1 MKKIRRTILRF
12 VILFLIPGLFLIP
25 NISAYGEDGVCSINS
40 SAEIY
45 FFYGEGC
52 PHCASIEPIVRSM
65 CTTCGITLKT
75 YEVRYNRTNQKL
87 FTDFSK
93 RYCVP
98 SDRFGD
104 VPAIFVGD
112 SVLIGDEE
120 INKNL
125 YEKIQ
130 LALNNNI
137 NPLKYSKEPCEV
149 VPPKPLPADAIL
161 AVITA
166 ALIDSLNP
174 CAVGVLIIFISFILN
189 SINFSKRRLAAYGL
203 IYISSVYSAYF
214 LAGIG
219 VLKFLQNFEFIIFI
233 QIFVA
238 LFLILGT
245 ILTWRD
251 AYRSLKK
258 EGGILL
264 TIPKSAKSTI
274 EKYIKKGTIPAAIIL
289 GVLVAAVELP
299 CTGQVYAGIL
309 IILSSVD
316 FVHGALLLLLYNF
329 IFVLPLLVILFLAL
343 SGKNFSKIAEAKDEG
358 SWLIRYLMGW
368 VMIIL
373 ALVIINQILM
383 LTYTQIPNISV
394 PIFEDFT
401 QNNFFLFVAI
411 SVTILF
417 MVFAVLK
424 PIVTAKIKIWYC
436 ALCYAFALTWMFLAV
451 LYFLN
456 LNVPK
461 ILLAG
466 LIGMSLAGI
475 WEEMKKFDFK
485 YFGIYTLF
493 LINFT
498 AAIFYVL
505 FIDDKFIFL
514 ILLTVIF
521 AMDGVIFMKNLETQ
535 EKKMHGEKEKTGD
548 SGNLREMLDHCC
560 D

>member
-1 MKKIRRTILRF
+1 
-12 VILFLIPGLFLIP
+12 
-25 NISAYGEDGVCSINS
+25 
-40 SAEIY
+40 
-45 FFYGEGC
+45 
-52 PHCASIEPIVRSM
+52 
-65 CTTCGITLKT
+65 
-75 YEVRYNRTNQKL
+75 
-87 FTDFSK
+87 
-93 RYCVP
+93 
-98 SDRFGD
+98 
-104 VPAIFVGD
+104 
-112 SVLIGDEE
+112 
-120 INKNL
+120 
-125 YEKIQ
+125 
-130 LALNNNI
+130 
-137 NPLKYSKEPCEV
+137 
-149 VPPKPLPADAIL
+149 IL

-174 CAVGVLIIFISFILN
+174 CAIGVLIIFISFIVS
-189 SINFSKRRLAAYGL
+189 SINFSKRRLALYGL
-203 IYISSVYSAYF
+203 IYISSVYLAYF

-219 VLKFLQNFEFIIFI
+219 ILRFLQNFEFIIFI
-233 QIFVA
+233 QIFVV

-258 EGGILL
+258 KGDMLL
-264 TIPKSAKSTI
+264 AIPKSAKGTI
-274 EKYIKKGTIPAAIIL
+274 EKYIKKGTIPAAVIL

-316 FVHGALLLLLYNF
+316 FVYGATLLLLYNF
-329 IFVLPLLVILFLAL
+329 IFVLPLLIILFLAL

-358 SWLIRYLMGW
+358 SWLIRYLIGW

-373 ALVIINQILM
+373 AIVIINQILT
-383 LTYTQIPNISV
+383 LTYTQIPGISV
-394 PIFEDFT
+394 LVFENFT
-401 QNNFFLFVAI
+401 QGNFFLFVAV

-417 MVFAVLK
+417 IILAVLK
-424 PIVTAKIKIWYC
+424 PIVTSKIKVWYC
-436 ALCYAFALTWMFLAV
+436 ALCYAFALTWMFLV
-451 LYFLN
+451 LLYFLG
-456 LNVPK
+456 LDVPK
-461 ILLAG
+461 MLLAG

-521 AMDGVIFMKNLETQ
+521 AMDGVIFMKNLENREEIGKMRDKKTTGKR
-535 EKKMHGEKEKTGD
+535 EKR
-548 SGNLREMLDHCC
+548 SGSLREMLDHCC

>member
-1 MKKIRRTILRF
+1 MRNILKF
-12 VILFLIPGLFLIP
+12 VILFLISGLFLIP
-25 NISAYGEDGVCSINS
+25 IAQASGDGVCSINS

-52 PHCASIEPIVRSM
+52 SHCAMIEPMVKSM
-65 CTTCGITLKT
+65 CNDCGITLKT
-75 YEVRYNRTNQKL
+75 YETRHNKINREL
-87 FTDFSK
+87 FINFST

-98 SDRFGD
+98 KDLFGS

-112 SVLIGDEE
+112 SVLIGDAE

-125 YEKIQ
+125 YDKIQ
-130 LALNNNI
+130 VALNNNI
-137 NPLKYSKEPCEV
+137 DPLKYSNEPCEV
-149 VPPKPLPADAIL
+149 VPPPLPPDTIL

-174 CAVGVLIIFISFILN
+174 CAIGVLIIFISFIVS
-189 SINFSKRRLAAYGL
+189 SINFSKRRLALYGL
-203 IYISSVYSAYF
+203 IYISSVYLAYF

-219 VLKFLQNFEFIIFI
+219 ILRFLQNFEFIIFI
-233 QIFVA
+233 QIFVV

-258 EGGILL
+258 KGDMLL
-264 TIPKSAKSTI
+264 AIPKSAKGTI
-274 EKYIKKGTIPAAIIL
+274 EKYIKKGTIPAAVIL

-316 FVHGALLLLLYNF
+316 FVYGATLLLLYNF
-329 IFVLPLLVILFLAL
+329 IFVLPLLIILFLAL

-358 SWLIRYLMGW
+358 SWLIRYLIGW

-373 ALVIINQILM
+373 AIVIINQILT
-383 LTYTQIPNISV
+383 LTYTQIPGISV
-394 PIFEDFT
+394 LVFENFT
-401 QNNFFLFVAI
+401 QGNFFLFVAV

-417 MVFAVLK
+417 IILAVLK
-424 PIVTAKIKIWYC
+424 PIVTSKIKVWYC
-436 ALCYAFALTWMFLAV
+436 ALCYAFALTWMFLV
-451 LYFLN
+451 LLYFLG
-456 LNVPK
+456 LDVPK
-461 ILLAG
+461 MLLAG

-521 AMDGVIFMKNLETQ
+521 AMDGVIFMKNLENREEIGKMRDKKTTGKR
-535 EKKMHGEKEKTGD
+535 EKR
-548 SGNLREMLDHCC
+548 SGSLREMLDHCC